1 MKVILFVARV
11 SIICV
16 GFSALARPAKLSA
29 QAVSPV
35 TEESYFRYPSLE
47 PVSAISLQ
55 LADVP
60 SGLLD
65 AIAPLSKTAAW
76 NCLSAS
82 VYKVEVVDKTGNPA
96 RKLALASVEAAPMKD
111 AAGHPFTRCDDMSN
125 LAVSHPG
132 GVELILKSQVSSN
145 ETILI
150 SVLDASTPG
159 KVVWKSDGKLTLKNG
174 RAWSLLLTPQ
184 SAPAESLTDGKT
196 RDVGQMS
203 VVLGQS
209 SLFTNS
215 ALSVYAKT
223 SDLISTDSKDSKSAF
238 SATLGFQRGLLAQ
251 WYSPWHLEESMQ
263 GNQTASN
270 LSATTTLGATTLIKW
285 RWPKGN
291 FNKWVLQVPLPPD
304 LTVSA
309 MYIHR
314 FKQLVTAKAPLLPS
328 NDSSINPSMSW
339 SSISLPGTKKLFF
352 WNKDAGKAVGC
363 SSNPYCLGLQVD
375 LGLWYLPQDLTESK
389 SQRVEGYGDVS
400 VLVPLQMLSFA
411 SSELPYFTSSDPA
424 KVQIRIK
431 YADSVNSANNYA
443 RTKQWTYGVEVIK

>member
-1 MKVILFVARV
+1 
-11 SIICV
+11 
-16 GFSALARPAKLSA
+16 
-29 QAVSPV
+29 
-35 TEESYFRYPSLE
+35 
-47 PVSAISLQ
+47 
-55 LADVP
+55 
-60 SGLLD
+60 
-65 AIAPLSKTAAW
+65 
-76 NCLSAS
+76 
-82 VYKVEVVDKTGNPA
+82 
-96 RKLALASVEAAPMKD
+96 
-111 AAGHPFTRCDDMSN
+111 
-125 LAVSHPG
+125 
-132 GVELILKSQVSSN
+132 
-145 ETILI
+145 
-150 SVLDASTPG
+150 
-159 KVVWKSDGKLTLKNG
+159 
-174 RAWSLLLTPQ
+174 
-184 SAPAESLTDGKT
+184 
-196 RDVGQMS
+196 
-203 VVLGQS
+203 
-209 SLFTNS
+209 
-215 ALSVYAKT
+215 
-223 SDLISTDSKDSKSAF
+223 
-238 SATLGFQRGLLAQ
+238 
-251 WYSPWHLEESMQ
+251 
-263 GNQTASN
+263 
-270 LSATTTLGATTLIKW
+270 
-285 RWPKGN
+285 
-291 FNKWVLQVPLPPD
+291 